1 MWAHC
6 SIRAVRLLSH
16 TLSASEGP
24 QRATRVQGHAGIK
37 GNASELYTHVRTHTH
52 THTHTHPSPPP
63 SLLQGLPGTQG
74 PRGKT
79 GKIVSVLKSLEKNYN
94 SMHGAAS
101 S

>member
-52 THTHTHPSPPP
+52 THTSLSSP

-79 GKIVSVLKSLEKNYN
+79 GKIVSVLKSLDQNYN
-94 SMHGAAS
+94 SMQGAAS